1 MQLFFKIL
9 FMSAHL
15 LIKFLN
21 LTKRKIHIHT
31 IASLTVFMQLFCHSL
46 TENLLKRP
54 VTPFIN
60 KPDSLRDL
68 TVFISSISSFE
79 IISVLMPDPK
89 IFFWIA
95 ASVTDTAAFNP
106 NGTKM
111 LLADGLSAFF
121 IQGKPVFSNG
131 TRNLPRILPDC
142 PILYNWVFDN
152 LF

>member
-31 IASLTVFMQLFCHSL
+31 IARS
-46 TENLLKRP
+46 ENFLL
-54 VTPFIN
+54 N
-60 KPDSLRDL
+60 
-68 TVFISSISSFE
+68 
-79 IISVLMPDPK
+79 
-89 IFFWIA
+89 
-95 ASVTDTAAFNP
+95 TDAAAFNP

-142 PILYNWVFDN
+142 PILYN
-152 LF
+152 